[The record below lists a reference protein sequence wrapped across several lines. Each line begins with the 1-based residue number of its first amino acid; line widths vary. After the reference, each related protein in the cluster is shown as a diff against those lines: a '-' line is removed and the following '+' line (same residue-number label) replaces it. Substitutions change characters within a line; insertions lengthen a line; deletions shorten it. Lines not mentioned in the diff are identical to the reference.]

1 MQKSNVIYHLINAAI
16 FIILEVAAL
25 NMLRNNGT
33 LQNIWVSKGI
43 HAVMGTF
50 WGSSQEVKQYFS
62 LKKRNEA
69 LAQDNHDLR
78 VRLAE
83 LEAIMEDRKAA
94 ASMPG
99 LSDKAAGEF
108 IYTPAN
114 IVKISNN
121 SRHNYIIIGKGSE
134 DGITKGSGVITGK
147 GAIGVIDAVSSN
159 YSYARSFKN
168 HEMNISAR
176 LGKEGAVGPMS
187 WDGFSSAGA
196 ILKEIP
202 HHVEF
207 QPGDTVYTSGY
218 SSIFP
223 PDIPLGTVGEA
234 RIVNG
239 ATYEIKVTL
248 FEDYGAL
255 RYVTIVDNL
264 GKEEIKKLEE
274 EEE

>member
-1 MQKSNVIYHLINAAI
+1 
-16 FIILEVAAL
+16 
-25 NMLRNNGT
+25 
-33 LQNIWVSKGI
+33 
-43 HAVMGTF
+43 MGTV

-62 LKKRNEA
+62 LKTRNAA

-83 LEAIMEDRKAA
+83 LEAMI
-94 ASMPG
+94 
-99 LSDKAAGEF
+99 SDGGAAGRSVPADGIAGGF
-108 IYTPAN
+108 RYTPAT

-121 SRHNYIIIGKGSE
+121 TQHNYIIIGKGSD

-168 HEMNISAR
+168 HEMSVSAR

-187 WDGFSSAGA
+187 WDGISSRKA

-202 HHVEF
+202 HHVIF
-207 QPGDTVYTSGY
+207 QQGDTVYTSGF

-223 PDIPLGTVGEA
+223 PDIPLGTTGQSK
-234 RIVNG
+234 IVNG
-239 ATYEIKVTL
+239 ATYEIEITL

-255 RYVTIVDNL
+255 RYVTIVENL
-264 GKEEIKKLEE
+264 GKDEIKILEDGQ
-274 EEE
+274 

>member
-1 MQKSNVIYHLINAAI
+1 MQKSNVIYHLIIAAI
-16 FIILEVAAL
+16 FILLEVAAL
-25 NMLRNNGT
+25 NMLRNNGR
-33 LQNIWVSKGI
+33 LQNIWISKCT
-43 HAVMGTF
+43 HAVMGTV

-62 LKKRNEA
+62 LKTRNAA

-83 LEAIMEDRKAA
+83 LEAMI
-94 ASMPG
+94 
-99 LSDKAAGEF
+99 SDGGAAGRSVPADGIAGGF
-108 IYTPAN
+108 RYTPAT

-121 SRHNYIIIGKGSE
+121 TQHNYIIIGKGSDE
-134 DGITKGSGVITGK
+134 GITKGSGVITGK
-147 GAIGVIDAVSSN
+147 GAIGVIDAVSDN

-223 PDIPLGTVGEA
+223 ADIPLGTVGEA
-234 RIVNG
+234 KIVNG
-239 ATYEIKVTL
+239 ATYDIKVTL

-255 RYVTIVDNL
+255 RYVTVVDNL
-264 GKEEIKKLEE
+264 GKDEIKKLEE
-274 EEE
+274 DER

>member
-1 MQKSNVIYHLINAAI
+1 
-16 FIILEVAAL
+16 
-25 NMLRNNGT
+25 
-33 LQNIWVSKGI
+33 
-43 HAVMGTF
+43 MGTV
-50 WGSSQEVKQYFS
+50 WGGAQNVKHYFS
-62 LKKRNEA
+62 LKKANDSLA
-69 LAQDNHDLR
+69 LENNDLR
-78 VRLAE
+78 LLIAKYE
-83 LEAIMEDRKAA
+83 AMLEGTQEVQAPATSKGKA
-94 ASMPG
+94 G
-99 LSDKAAGEF
+99 NF
-108 IYTPAN
+108 VYTPAT

-121 SRHNYIIIGKGSE
+121 TRHNYIIIGKGSN

-168 HEMNISAR
+168 HEMSISAR
-176 LGKEGAVGPMS
+176 LGKEGAIGPMN
-187 WDGFSSAGA
+187 WDGRSSAGA

-207 QPGDTVYTSGY
+207 QPGDTVYTSGF

-234 RIVNG
+234 KIVNG
-239 ATYEIKVTL
+239 ATYDIKVTL

-264 GKEEIKKLEE
+264 GKEEIKALEKGNHE
-274 EEE
+274 NR